1 MVELFIVLLIGIL
14 TLTFPPFVSAQAPA
28 VEVKVFVREG
38 CQHCKDEGAFLTKL
52 DAQRDDVSITYF
64 RLEDN
69 DGRKMWDDFTARLGI
84 SKVTPITVVGTRYLI
99 GFDKPE
105 TTGKEIVVL
114 IEKAKSE
121 KAVTDLSNVKEDGK
135 FAENSTCDESGLAP
149 CTNEPSVALTLP
161 VMGTI
166 DSKQYPLLILSA
178 MLGFFDGFNP
188 CAMWVLI
195 TFLMILIQ
203 VGNRRKMLLFAGT
216 FILAEA
222 VMYTL
227 ILTVWYKTWDF
238 VRLDSIVT
246 PAVGLVAIGGGIF
259 FLREWHRKEIECKV
273 MDLSK
278 RHDTKQKLH
287 NLAAGRF
294 TVATFLS
301 ILGIAFS
308 VNVIEFAC
316 SIGIP
321 QAFTKILEI
330 NRLSSVQN
338 AALIAI
344 YILFYMFDDFLV
356 FGLAL
361 WGAEKLHLTNTYAR
375 WSNLIGGMVMLLL
388 GGMLLW
394 NPALLLFR

>member
-1 MVELFIVLLIGIL
+1 MVLLVGIL
-14 TLTFPPFVSAQAPA
+14 ALAFPSLVNAQAPA
-28 VEVKVFVREG
+28 VEVTVFVRDG
-38 CQHCKDEGAFLTKL
+38 CQHCKDEEAFLSKL
-52 DAQRDDVSITYF
+52 DEERDDITLTF
-64 RLEDN
+64 LRLEDS

-114 IEKAKSE
+114 IERAKSE
-121 KAVTDLSNVKEDGK
+121 KTVTDLSNVKEDGK
-135 FAENSTCDESGLAP
+135 FAESSTCDESGLAP

-166 DSKQYPLLILSA
+166 DSKQYPLFILSA

-246 PAVGLVAIGGGIF
+246 PVVGLIAIGGGIF

-278 RHDTKQKLH
+278 RHDTKQKLQ

-294 TVATFLS
+294 TFVTFLS

-330 NRLSSVQN
+330 NRLSPVQN
-338 AALIAI
+338 AAFIVI

-361 WGAEKLHLTNTYAR
+361 WGAEKLHLTNTYAG